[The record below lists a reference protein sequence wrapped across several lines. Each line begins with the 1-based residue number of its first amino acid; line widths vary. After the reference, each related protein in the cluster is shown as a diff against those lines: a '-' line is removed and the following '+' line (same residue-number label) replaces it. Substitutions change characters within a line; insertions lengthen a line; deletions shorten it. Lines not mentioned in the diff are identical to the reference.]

1 MADTILGLEHEHT
14 AFSEAVANVK
24 ALIAEDRGPA
34 QRNLVLRVRLQSLC
48 DELLV
53 HFAREEESLFPYLL
67 RHFPDATEA
76 IETLLSGHEIV
87 CGSLV
92 RLTHMVDRGGVD
104 PVMSAALFER
114 FEKAYAAHARE
125 EVALLRTFGER
136 LNEDQRRELA
146 RLVEGL

>member
-1 MADTILGLEHEHT
+1 MADTLLALEHDHA

-34 QRNLVLRVRLQSLC
+34 QPSLVLRVRLQSLC

-53 HFAREEESLFPYLL
+53 HFAREEEGIFPYLS
-67 RHFPDATEA
+67 RRFPDAAAA
-76 IETLLSGHEIV
+76 IETLLSGHEVV

-92 RLTHMVDRGGVD
+92 RLTHLVDRGGVD
-104 PVMSAALFER
+104 TGMIAALFER
-114 FEKAYAAHARE
+114 FEKAYAGHARE
-125 EVALLRTFGER
+125 EVALLRAFGER
-136 LNEDQRRELA
+136 LNDDQRRELA